1 MSLRKPMDSITD
13 IAISVSGL
21 SFSYGTNAVLNQ
33 VSLSVGQGEV
43 LGLLGPNGAGK
54 TTLLHILATLLKPRD
69 GGVTYF
75 GIAASDDLNG
85 VRGNLC
91 LIPQERAV
99 DILLTVAGNLKLYA
113 LLQHVRANR
122 IQEITRKAAVEL
134 DLVPHLRKTVFQL
147 SGGLI
152 RRLQFANALI
162 SEAPIL
168 LLDEP
173 TLGIDPEGR
182 RRIWNLIRDQAKDKG
197 RTVIIATND
206 MGEADALCD
215 RVVFLRHGTTAA
227 VESPERLKAL
237 STATVVRVQTS
248 PVFEQLPQVSN
259 VPGLVDMSIDH
270 GVLQV
275 GLTGLSGNLLTL
287 LYAVQDS
294 GRAIE
299 SVNVRPPS
307 LEDAFAA
314 LVSHSL
320 GREVAQE

>member
-1 MSLRKPMDSITD
+1 M
-13 IAISVSGL
+13 
-21 SFSYGTNAVLNQ
+21 
-33 VSLSVGQGEV
+33 
-43 LGLLGPNGAGK
+43 
-54 TTLLHILATLLKPRD
+54 LHVLATLLKPRE
-69 GGVTYF
+69 GGITYF
-75 GIAASDDLNG
+75 GVSARDDLNS
-85 VRGNLC
+85 VRGTLC

-113 LLQHVRANR
+113 LLQHVKADR

-182 RRIWNLIRDQAKDKG
+182 HRIWNLIRDQAKNKG
-197 RTVIIATND
+197 RTIIIATND
-206 MGEADALCD
+206 MGEADTLCD

-227 VESPERLKAL
+227 IESPERLKAL
-237 STATVVRVQTS
+237 STATIVRVQTT
-248 PVFEQLPQVSN
+248 PVFEHLPQVPN
-259 VPGLVDMSIDH
+259 VQGLVDMSIDH

-275 GLTGLSGNLLTL
+275 GLTGLSENLLTL
-287 LYAVQDS
+287 LNAVHDS
-294 GRAIE
+294 GRAID

-314 LVSHSL
+314 LVSHNI
-320 GREVAQE
+320 GREVA